1 MHLTNSL
8 TTMIIEAKAKTFIHM
23 IKLNGTELKNA
34 LKICVNKICIAP
46 VNKITLIANLFFIK
60 FGMILSV
67 PNSRHLKALNKAL
80 KAKIENITVPISAI
94 KFSCNKK
101 TRSHIAKKAIHES
114 RFFRLDQ
121 TKINMLT

>member
-8 TTMIIEAKAKTFIHM
+8 TTIIIEAKAKTFIHM

-34 LKICVNKICIAP
+34 LKIRVNKICIAL

-67 PNSRHLKALNKAL
+67 PNSRQLKALNKAL

-94 KFSCNKK
+94 SCNQK
-101 TRSHIAKKAIHES
+101 TRSHIAKKS
-114 RFFRLDQ
+114 Y
-121 TKINMLT
+121 T